1 MAKARRKSTYP
12 DTVKAGI
19 PRLDALPNGWVRSTL
34 EPYLVETKRSVKMD
48 DNKPYD
54 LVTVKRARGGV
65 TKRETRLGR
74 DISVKTQFEIQEDD
88 FLISKRQI
96 VHGACGVVP
105 KHLHGSTVSNEYSVL
120 CANDK
125 IDMQFL
131 KYLSHSQHFQRTCFH
146 SSIGVHIE
154 KMIFK
159 LDQWFK
165 WEFDMPPLSEQRR
178 IAEILG
184 TWDRAIAV
192 TEALIAK
199 SEAQKK
205 ALMQQ
210 LLTGKRRLPGFEDEW
225 KEVRLG
231 DVAEMTS
238 GNAFKSSDISEEG
251 DYRLIR
257 MNDLKVGVL
266 KNSDPRF
273 VADHALDGLERF
285 ILHPGDFVFG
295 MTGSLSNYAW
305 IPPDLANTLYLNQRV
320 GRLSAKNKN
329 SSRFLQ
335 QLYLSTSVQNNI
347 LRMAAGAAQLN
358 ISLRDLRSFIISV
371 PSFDEQKAIA
381 RIIDI
386 SADEVNVL
394 QTKLQTLKTEKAAL
408 MQQLLTGKRRVKL
421 TEAVA

>member
-1 MAKARRKSTYP
+1 ME
-12 DTVKAGI
+12 I
-19 PRLDALPNGWVRSTL
+19 PEGWKLTSLDSLADNAASIRYGVVQIGANTPNGVPIVPIKYINKISTSAL
-34 EPYLVETKRSVKMD
+34 HLAANEIERKYTNSRVQPGDVL
-48 DNKPYD
+48 
-54 LVTVKRARGGV
+54 
-65 TKRETRLGR
+65 
-74 DISVKTQFEIQEDD
+74 ISVKGTIGEVGIVPSDFFGNIAREIARIRPGKGIDNNFLAFQLRAEHTQRRMHRLIVGTTRLEFSIKELKK
-88 FLISKRQI
+88 FL
-96 VHGACGVVP
+96 VP
-105 KHLHGSTVSNEYSVL
+105 VPS
-120 CANDK
+120 
-125 IDMQFL
+125 L
-131 KYLSHSQHFQRTCFH
+131 K
-146 SSIGVHIE
+146 
-154 KMIFK
+154 
-159 LDQWFK
+159 
-165 WEFDMPPLSEQRR
+165 EQKR

-184 TWDRAIAV
+184 TWDRAIVV

-210 LLTGKRRLPGFEDEW
+210 LLTGKRRLPGFEDDW

-421 TEAVA
+421 TEVA

>member
-1 MAKARRKSTYP
+1 MAKTKRKSTYP
-12 DTVKAGI
+12 ETVKAGI
-19 PRLDALPNGWVRSTL
+19 PRLDYLPEGWTRTTL
-34 EPYLVETKRSVKMD
+34 KPYLVETKRPVKMD

-74 DISVKTQFEIQEDD
+74 DISVKTQFEIQQND

-105 KHLHGSTVSNEYSVL
+105 THLNGSTVSNEYSVL

-125 IDMQFL
+125 LDTQFL

-159 LDQWFK
+159 LEQWFK

-184 TWDRAIAV
+184 TWDRAIAA
-192 TEALIAK
+192 TEALITA

-210 LLTGKRRLPGFEDEW
+210 LLTGKRRLPGFDGAW

-231 DVAEMTS
+231 DVCSITTGKRDANHGAEDGQYEFFTCS
-238 GNAFKSSDISEEG
+238 KETKKIDEYSFDTEAILIAGNGDVGHCKYYNGKFDAYQRTYVLDNFQQANIKFCFLVLQAFFEPQVQSLKQMGAMPYI
-251 DYRLIR
+251 
-257 MNDLKVGVL
+257 KVGAL
-266 KNSDPRF
+266 KEFNF
-273 VADHALDGLERF
+273 V
-285 ILHPGDFVFG
+285 
-295 MTGSLSNYAW
+295 
-305 IPPDLANTLYLNQRV
+305 IPSGKEQLAV
-320 GRLSAKNKN
+320 
-329 SSRFLQ
+329 
-335 QLYLSTSVQNNI
+335 
-347 LRMAAGAAQLN
+347 
-358 ISLRDLRSFIISV
+358 ISV
-371 PSFDEQKAIA
+371 LS
-381 RIIDI
+381 
-386 SADEVNVL
+386 SALRETQAL
-394 QTKLQTLKTEKAAL
+394 QDKLQTLKTEKAAL
-408 MQQLLTGKRRVKL
+408 MQQLLTGKRRVNL
-421 TEAVA
+421 TEAAW